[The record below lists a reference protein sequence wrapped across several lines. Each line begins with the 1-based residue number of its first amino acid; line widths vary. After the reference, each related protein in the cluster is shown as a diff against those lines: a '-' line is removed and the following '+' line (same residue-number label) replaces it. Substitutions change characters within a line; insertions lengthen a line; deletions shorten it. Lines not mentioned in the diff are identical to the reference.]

1 MSLIVDCKFCGE
13 RISLRKMPHGKHVPF
28 DANTDDQH
36 NCQKSKK
43 QKKQTKKQTKKNKSS
58 SNNDL
63 ESSTVSEDF
72 YNYDENSNLESN
84 TTKSKDIFEDETLDS
99 LKNEIEVE
107 TKEKKV
113 NTSTF
118 LIIGL
123 VLVIGF
129 LLFKQ

>member
-28 DANTDDQH
+28 DANTDNQH
-36 NCQKSKK
+36 SCQKSKK
-43 QKKQTKKQTKKNKSS
+43 QTKQTKKQTKKIKSKP
-58 SNNDL
+58 NNDID
-63 ESSTVSEDF
+63 SSTTNEDL
-72 YNYDENSNLESN
+72 YNYDENSSN
-84 TTKSKDIFEDETLDS
+84 ENNTSKRKDIFEDETLDT

-123 VLVIGF
+123 VLVIGY
-129 LLFKQ
+129 LLFNQ